1 MLQPQCR
8 QRMGITDDFAID
20 VSGVEMPQQAPSLR
34 LERHGE
40 SSGGGRKDQAGRRY
54 DASTRLPL
62 ETPQTGI
69 QIGLHNGLG
78 REMGILAECTKN
90 QVRNFARLEM
100 EFVVLEYIRGSPVII

>member
-1 MLQPQCR
+1 MLQPHSR

-40 SSGGGRKDQAGRRY
+40 CGGERKGRVGRRY
-54 DASTRLPL
+54 DASARLPL
-62 ETPQTGI
+62 ETPRAGI

-78 REMGILAECTKN
+78 RKMGILAECAKT
-90 QVRNFARLEM
+90 RMRTFAGREM
-100 EFVVLEYIRGSPVII
+100 EFVVLEHIRGSPVII